1 MILGLRDVTRRV
13 ERGEQRKWNEYLL
26 NGEDVEDSERR
37 QAVDNLRRLAKIM
50 MDNLADGSRRRL
62 MDAKEI
68 RLMGGTAMRATR
80 LYLAE
85 TKRDLRKSLG
95 KTAKE
100 PREKTASE
108 HGEDDAPVREE

>member
-1 MILGLRDVTRRV
+1 M
-13 ERGEQRKWNEYLL
+13 
-26 NGEDVEDSERR
+26 
-37 QAVDNLRRLAKIM
+37 DNLRRLAKIM
-50 MDNLADGSRRRL
+50 MENLADGSRRRL

-85 TKRDLRKSLG
+85 TKRDLRESLG

-108 HGEDDAPVREE
+108 HRENEGSVREE